1 MINFIEQLQIE
12 TSNKQWLLNNMA
24 EVLLPVLGDWIKW
37 SKIICYE
44 NKIFASNRKSEIKQQ
59 YYLQQ
64 NLDSNKTKNLME
76 KYKTTKKKR
85 EEKQAPY
92 FKNLK
97 SYLKRQYKDYNFFLL
112 HYINSMMIY
121 HARCLEAWSNFDTFV
136 HNVEKEENTRIQIDK
151 ILEQLN
157 EHIKVK
163 IEDEDIEQ

>member
-1 MINFIEQLQIE
+1 
-12 TSNKQWLLNNMA
+12 MA

-97 SYLKRQYKDYNFFLL
+97 SYLKRQYKDYNVRSACAVRNVLSHPAPLRVPHEEICWSFFFLFP
-112 HYINSMMIY
+112 SVFFFFK
-121 HARCLEAWSNFDTFV
+121 RKKK
-136 HNVEKEENTRIQIDK
+136 KEIPKSKAHPQFSCK
-151 ILEQLN
+151 LA
-157 EHIKVK
+157 
-163 IEDEDIEQ
+163 